1 MKSKKLYHFSHFFLL
16 NLFWQTSVFAQTPT
30 PTPEIISENGS
41 SPSPSPISA
50 ITDEIN
56 LIHFGDLIDVDV
68 IGSLEYDWRGTLNP
82 EGFLDGIDFIENPI
96 YAICRSE
103 EEIAA
108 EIIKAYSKTLR
119 DPKVVVKILDRSN
132 RPLSI
137 LNGAVKTP
145 HRFQIKRPI
154 FLNELIIISGGL
166 AETASGEIQI
176 FRPRNLNCQ
185 YKIAEKSVSTVPG
198 GENLEK
204 NVTASQDNGSI
215 YLNIKISDLLTGSK
229 QSNPQI
235 LSGDIV
241 TVQKAESIYVIG
253 GVANPKQISSRSEIT
268 ISRAIGSAGG
278 LAKGADAKKITVYRR
293 EGIKTIKIEA
303 DLDKIKANQAT
314 DLVLKANDIVEVS
327 QTGSKQE
334 RFPPILKVAEAS
346 EKNSANLPLRVID

>member
-1 MKSKKLYHFSHFFLL
+1 MKSKKLCYFSYFFLL
-16 NLFWQTSVFAQTPT
+16 NLFWQTWIYAQTPT
-30 PTPEIISENGS
+30 PTPVIILEDIPAPVST
-41 SPSPSPISA
+41 PVSA
-50 ITDEIN
+50 VTDEIN

-103 EEIAA
+103 EEIA
-108 EIIKAYSKTLR
+108 EEVVKAYSKTLR
-119 DPKVVVKILDRSN
+119 EPKVVVKILDRSN

-145 HRFQIKRPI
+145 HRFQVKRSI

-166 AETASGEIQI
+166 TETASGEIQI
-176 FRPRNLNCQ
+176 FRPRNLNCRQ
-185 YKIAEKSVSTVPG
+185 KIAEKTVSTALNEDSPERIVI
-198 GENLEK
+198 
-204 NVTASQDNGSI
+204 ASQDNGSI
-215 YLNIKISDLLTGSK
+215 YLNIKISDLLTGKK

-241 TVQKAESIYVIG
+241 TVQRAESIYIIG

-268 ISRAIGSAGG
+268 ISRAIASAGG
-278 LAKGADAKKITVYRR
+278 LSKGANAKKIVIYRR
-293 EGIKTIKIEA
+293 EGIETIKIEA

-314 DLVLKANDIVEVS
+314 DLILKANDIVEVS
-327 QTGSKQE
+327 QTGRQQRK
-334 RFPPILKVAEAS
+334 FPPILKVAEAS
-346 EKNSANLPLRVID
+346 EKNFANLPLRIID